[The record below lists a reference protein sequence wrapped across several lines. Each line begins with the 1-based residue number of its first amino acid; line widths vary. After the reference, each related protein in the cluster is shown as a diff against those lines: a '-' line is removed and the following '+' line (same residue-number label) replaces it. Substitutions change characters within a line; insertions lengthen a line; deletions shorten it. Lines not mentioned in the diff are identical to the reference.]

1 MSSSRVHHCPDQ
13 VKIAEG
19 SKEPP
24 AAKCRCRKYYT
35 LHKATELVR
44 RGDAT
49 WVVLRRHLEPQE
61 ATCHLCKADPEVKNC
76 ANCKGTGVE
85 IKTIEVNTYGE
96 DLVLVSQTPVNSKTG
111 RPEKKRSSALAQ
123 KTPRSATVEKGHI
136 QRAYLELQ
144 KEAAERIEEYGL
156 MNRDFLVS
164 LGAQL
169 KNPDT
174 GTVFVEGNPEPE
186 DDASKAQGRRYDYGR
201 AL

>member
-49 WVVLRRHLEPQE
+49 WVILRRHLEPRE
-61 ATCHLCKADPEVKNC
+61 GTCQLCKGDPEVKNC
-76 ANCKGTGVE
+76 ANCQGTGKEIQTVE
-85 IKTIEVNTYGE
+85 MVTYGE

-123 KTPRSATVEKGHI
+123 KTPRSATIEKGHM
-136 QRAYLELQ
+136 QRAYLDQQ
-144 KEAAERIEEYGL
+144 KEAAERIEEYGRL
-156 MNRDFLVS
+156 NRDFLVS
-164 LGAQL
+164 LGAEL
-169 KNPDT
+169 RNPNT
-174 GTVFVEGNPEPE
+174 GTVFMEGRPEPE
-186 DDASKAQGRRYDYGR
+186 NDAAKGQGRRYDFGR
-201 AL
+201 SL